1 MQIVEKTEGKK
12 IEYFVEEDKITFG
25 DEELTVNVRAR
36 ERDYAMV
43 VDVCRDKDGCLAMG
57 VSDNTRRYVAQIEI
71 PPREYDVVDDGY
83 DDEGVAKSVEIPVP
97 FNMGKCTLSLWGME
111 E

>member
-36 ERDYAMV
+36 ERDYAMA
-43 VDVCRDKDGCLAMG
+43 VDVCRDKDGCLTLGANE
-57 VSDNTRRYVAQIEI
+57 NTRRYVAQIEI
-71 PPREYDVVDDGY
+71 PPREYDIADDGC
-83 DDEGVAKSVEIPVP
+83 DEEGVPKSVEI
-97 FNMGKCTLSLWGME
+97 
-111 E
+111 